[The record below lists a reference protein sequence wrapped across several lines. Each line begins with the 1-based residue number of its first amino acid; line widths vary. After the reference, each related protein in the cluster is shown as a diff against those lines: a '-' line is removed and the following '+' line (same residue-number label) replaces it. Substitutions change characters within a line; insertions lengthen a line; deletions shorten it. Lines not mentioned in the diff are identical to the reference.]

1 MSQKIS
7 IVIPAHNAES
17 RIRQC
22 LESIYLE
29 QAMDYEVIVVD
40 DCSTDNTLEIVGR
53 FPCKVVALSKH
64 SGASVARNEGTKH
77 STGEIIL
84 FLDSDVFLQKDALKY
99 LMNSFEESPEV
110 DAVQGV
116 YTKRPA
122 VDNLPSLA
130 RNYYKYHK
138 IERLSEGYI
147 FGLNSY
153 CFAIKKEVFQNI
165 GGFNPEAEGTEDV
178 ELGCQLTKKGYKI
191 LLNKNIQVK
200 HAKNY
205 TFFSLLRAD
214 YRKVLTKTK
223 LLLRVHFEKKM
234 DMKKNSGVTFSLNR
248 TKDMLP
254 EILSVFLSG
263 LVLTSFLCLLIFQK
277 IFFFYLS
284 SGLFAIFVLLNLDFL
299 SLIKK
304 DKGIVTS
311 LGCFFIYYFEML
323 ISQFA
328 VLEGVYE
335 YFRANSVG

>member
-7 IVIPAHNAES
+7 IVIPAHNAENG
-17 RIRQC
+17 IRQC

-29 QAMDYEVIVVD
+29 QDMDYEVIVVD
-40 DCSTDNTLEIVGR
+40 DCSTDNTLEMVR
-53 FPCKVVALSKH
+53 SFPCKVVTLSKH
-64 SGASVARNEGTKH
+64 SGAAVARNEGTKH

-84 FLDSDVFLQKDALKY
+84 FLDSDVFLQKNALKY
-99 LMNSFEESPEV
+99 LRDSFEKHPEV
-110 DAVQGV
+110 DAIQAV
-116 YTKRPA
+116 YTKRP
-122 VDNLPSLA
+122 VIDNLPSLA

-153 CFAIKKEVFQNI
+153 CFAIKKEIFQGI
-165 GGFNPEAEGTEDV
+165 GGFSPEAEGTEDV
-178 ELGCQLTKKGYKI
+178 ELGYRLTKSGYKI

-200 HAKNY
+200 HAKSY
-205 TFFSLLRAD
+205 TFFSLLRSD

-223 LLLRVHFEKKM
+223 LLLKVRFEKKM

-263 LVLTSFLCLLIFQK
+263 LVLASFLCLLIFQK

-284 SGLFAIFVLLNLDFL
+284 SGLFAIFVLLNLNFL
-299 SLIKK
+299 NLIKK
-304 DKGIVTS
+304 DKGILTS
-311 LGCFFIYYFEML
+311 LGCLSIYYFEML
-323 ISQFA
+323 VSQLA
-328 VLEGVYE
+328 ILKGVYE
-335 YFRANSVG
+335 YFGKSSVG